1 MLAVLDH
8 PALGYNKEFLISC
21 LFNNLAF
28 FTQFGFFSDMV
39 WLFSQEMSGNPVL
52 CWCILFVLALL
63 LFSVVPQWPPYFI
76 LELLVVVIQLE
87 MNVSR

>member
-8 PALGYNKEFLISC
+8 PTLGYNKEFLISC

-39 WLFSQEMSGNPVL
+39 WLFSPEMSDNPVL
-52 CWCILFVLALL
+52 NALTEAHADSAEQYCKL
-63 LFSVVPQWPPYFI
+63 IDGYGEI
-76 LELLVVVIQLE
+76 IRLVGLQYIKIYT
-87 MNVSR
+87 RY